1 MQQLQIKK
9 FSTARDKEISIPAG
23 AAVAAELEVVA
34 GAHAVAINLGEN
46 SSLMLSEVQNIPG
59 DEKASLD
66 LRISLA
72 RNSSLSHAA
81 LCAFGKEISIKRNFD
96 LHEGA
101 EVNFANAFFGNREQ
115 KFIFNTTVNHS
126 GRNSKSDL
134 RTYGILR
141 DAAQCVSHGNI
152 KIEKAGQGSNAFLAD
167 HSLLLDKKARAESIP
182 ALEILANDVRAG
194 HSASTTRLS
203 PEQLFYCTSRGL
215 NELEAIK
222 IIASGFLARA
232 FAKVDAGSIMELVE
246 EKWKE

>member
-1 MQQLQIKK
+1 MEQLQIQK
-9 FSTARDKEISIPAG
+9 FSTAKDKQISIPAG
-23 AAVAAELEVVA
+23 VAVAAELEVGA
-34 GAHAVAINLGEN
+34 GTNILVINLGEN
-46 SSLMLSEVQNIPG
+46 SSLMLREVQNISG

-72 RNSSLSHAA
+72 RNSSLNHAA
-81 LCAFGKEISIKRNFD
+81 LCAFGKEISINRSFD
-96 LHEGA
+96 LQDGA
-101 EVNFANAFFGNREQ
+101 EVNFANAFFGNSSQ
-115 KFIFNTTVNHS
+115 KFTFNTTVNHS
-126 GRNSKSDL
+126 GKNSKSDL

-152 KIEKAGQGSNAFLAD
+152 KIEKVGQGSNAFLAD
-167 HSLLLDKKARAESIP
+167 HALLLDKKARAESVP

-203 PEQLFYCTSRGL
+203 SEQLFYCTSRGL
-215 NELEAIK
+215 SEPDTIK

-232 FAKVDAGSIMELVE
+232 FAKVDARNLMELVE